1 MHPTTKSSTSP
12 LSAWLEPHPRLDG
25 VALIDHLFNRLDGLY
40 PQRWRSAFPTKHA
53 IANWR
58 QAWAEGF
65 AEDGLT
71 MAEIKRGLDECRRT
85 LDWPP
90 SFAEF
95 VKACRHPPD
104 YEALFLEAV
113 EQMRRRESDTDVW
126 SSPAVYWAASRIGW
140 ELRSYPYATV
150 KSRWVS
156 EIDRAIADVRA
167 GTLPT
172 IIPKRLDALPAPDQV
187 ATMPAAE
194 AKAKIAA
201 IRDAI
206 AMKMACKQRIGGQH
220 AL

>member
-1 MHPTTKSSTSP
+1 MDIDKVKAIWSAE
-12 LSAWLEPHPRLDG
+12 LSGFSNAELAAG
-25 VALIDHLFNRLDGLY
+25 VAGCRNKPF
-40 PQRWRSAFPTKHA
+40 APT
-53 IANWR
+53 
-58 QAWAEGF
+58 
-65 AEDGLT
+65 L
-71 MAEIKRGLDECRRT
+71 
-85 LDWPP
+85 P
-90 SFAEF
+90 EF
-95 VKACRHPPD
+95 VALCRPPID

-113 EQMRRRESDTDVW
+113 EQIRRRESDTDVW

-156 EIDRAIADVRA
+156 EMDRAIADVRA